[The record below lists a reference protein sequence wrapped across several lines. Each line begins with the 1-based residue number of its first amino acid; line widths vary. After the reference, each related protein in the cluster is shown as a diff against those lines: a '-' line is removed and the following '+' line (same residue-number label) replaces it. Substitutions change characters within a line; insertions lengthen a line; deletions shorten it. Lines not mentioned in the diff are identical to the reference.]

1 MVRWSWEGDGEAGDA
16 VVRGAAFKTDVC
28 GCGHSAFVYF
38 CSFALCVLLSM
49 PHGHDRQKSPLL
61 LFTAGHSVCGTVHQA
76 KSHRLVGGAGI
87 VWRFAV
93 SYRK

>member
-1 MVRWSWEGDGEAGDA
+1 MVRGPWEGDGEAGDA
-16 VVRGAAFKTDVC
+16 VVRGPDFKTDVC
-28 GCGHSAFVYF
+28 GCGHFAFVYF
-38 CSFALCVLLSM
+38 SSFALCVLLSM

-61 LFTAGHSVCGTVHQA
+61 LFTAGHRVWSAVYQA